1 MFGQSMPQLQTPLRF
16 SDLMAQASPT
26 AQTSPTVPVVPGPP
40 PVPPE
45 GWLDQLLTF
54 IYTLA
59 HWVGGMIV
67 GLVEEI
73 VPLQTPS
80 QLIDP
85 IGYLTLLTVLL
96 LVAQIAKKLV
106 WGIVVVGWILI
117 GIRIV
122 LEILQKQA

>member
-1 MFGQSMPQLQTPLRF
+1 MLGQWVPQLQTPLSLR
-16 SDLMAQASPT
+16 PT
-26 AQTSPTVPVVPGPP
+26 AQTLGLTAQAAPAAPAIPGAP

-45 GWLDQLLTF
+45 GWLDQLLAF

-59 HWVGGMIV
+59 HWLGGLIV
-67 GLVEEI
+67 QLVEEI
-73 VPLQTPS
+73 VPLQTPG

-117 GIRIV
+117 GIRIA
-122 LEILQKQA
+122 LEILEKQA

>member
-1 MFGQSMPQLQTPLRF
+1 MFGQWMPHLPIPTSFGPVVQT
-16 SDLMAQASPT
+16 Q
-26 AQTSPTVPVVPGPP
+26 PTVPAAPPAPGPP

-45 GWLDQLLTF
+45 GWIEQLLTF
-54 IYTLA
+54 FYTLA
-59 HWVGGMIV
+59 HWVGGLIV
-67 GLVEEI
+67 KLVEEI

-85 IGYLTLLTVLL
+85 IGFLTLLTVLL

-117 GIRIV
+117 GIRIA

>member
-1 MFGQSMPQLQTPLRF
+1 MFGQWMPQLQTPP
-16 SDLMAQASPT
+16 S
-26 AQTSPTVPVVPGPP
+26 SPTVPAMPAVPGPP

-59 HWVGGMIV
+59 HWVGGLIV

-73 VPLQTPS
+73 VPLQTPG
-80 QLIDP
+80 QLVDP
-85 IGYLTLLTVLL
+85 IGYLALLTVLL

-117 GIRIV
+117 GIRIA